1 MSRPHL
7 GRTAT
12 GDKVQI
18 WKATITKWQ
27 VKVLLSVFGVA
38 IVASVLLYSKA
49 LVDELIANERRTVEL
64 YARQLTALQNA
75 STDEELL
82 YYIDVTA
89 ASINFPVITTDRD
102 DRPVYPFALF
112 VLNVDID
119 SAATIEDQRQALV
132 ALIDEMRA
140 EYAPFDIKDANGKVL
155 QRIFYTNS
163 ALVQRLTFMPF
174 IEIGIVSA
182 FIIFGYVAFSSI
194 RRTEESNI
202 WVGMAKEAAHQL
214 GTPLSSLLAWLEL
227 LRLNK
232 DEAELV
238 LQTAEEMQRDVERL
252 NVIANR
258 FSKIGSQPVLS
269 DVVVADVVEA
279 VCRYFETRLPNLGKR
294 IQLVR
299 RLDPTASARVNV
311 DLFQWVLEN
320 LIRNAVDAMERPD
333 GLIEI
338 DLAIKQRG
346 GVVILVK
353 DNGKGMTSQVRSKVF
368 QPGYTTKRRGWGL
381 GLSLSKRIVEE
392 YHGGKLYV
400 RESTPGVGTTFAV
413 ELP

>member
-7 GRTAT
+7 GRPAT
-12 GDKVQI
+12 GDTVQI

-64 YARQLTALQNA
+64 YARQLTALQTAN
-75 STDEELL
+75 TDEELL

-89 ASINFPVITTDRD
+89 ASITFPVITTDRD
-102 DRPVYPFALF
+102 DKPVYPYALF

-119 SAATIEDQRQALV
+119 STATIEEQRVFLTN
-132 ALIDEMRA
+132 LIEEMRA
-140 EYAPFDIKDANGKVL
+140 EYPPFDIKDANGKVL
-155 QRIFYTNS
+155 QRVFYTNS
-163 ALVQRLTFMPF
+163 ALVQRLTFLPF
-174 IEIGIVSA
+174 VEIGIVSA

-194 RRTEESNI
+194 RRSEESNI

-232 DEAELV
+232 DDGDLV

-269 DVVVADVVEA
+269 RVAVSGVVET
-279 VCRYFETRLPNLGKR
+279 VCQYFETRLPNLGKR
-294 IQLVR
+294 IELIR
-299 RLDPTASARVNV
+299 RLDENVEANVNV

-333 GLIEI
+333 GKIEI
-338 DLAIKQRG
+338 DVTSRPRG
-346 GVVILVK
+346 GVLILVK

>member
-27 VKVLLSVFGVA
+27 VKVLLVVFGVV
-38 IVASVLLYSKA
+38 IVGSVLLYSKA
-49 LVDELIANERRTVEL
+49 LVDELVANERRTVEL
-64 YARQLTALQNA
+64 YARQLTALQTAN
-75 STDEELL
+75 TDEELL

-89 ASINFPVITTDRD
+89 ASINFPVITTDRSNK
-102 DRPVYPFALF
+102 PVYPFALF
-112 VLNVDID
+112 VLNVEID
-119 SAATIEDQRQALV
+119 STETIEQQRQTLTD
-132 ALIDEMRA
+132 LIEEMRS
-140 EYAPFDIKDANGKVL
+140 EYPPFDIKDANGKVL

-163 ALVQRLTFMPF
+163 ALVQRLTFLPF
-174 IEIGIVSA
+174 VEIGIVSA

-194 RRTEESNI
+194 RRSEESNI

-232 DEAELV
+232 DDPALV
-238 LQTAEEMQRDVERL
+238 VETAQEMQRDVERL

-258 FSKIGSQPVLS
+258 FSKIGSQPVLAT
-269 DVVVADVVEA
+269 VTVADIVEA

-294 IQLVR
+294 IELAR
-299 RLDPTASARVNV
+299 HLDAAITANVNV

-338 DLAIKQRG
+338 SVAAKPRG
-346 GVVILVK
+346 GVLILVK

-392 YHGGKLYV
+392 YHGGRLYV
-400 RESTPGVGTTFAV
+400 RDTSPGVGTTFGV